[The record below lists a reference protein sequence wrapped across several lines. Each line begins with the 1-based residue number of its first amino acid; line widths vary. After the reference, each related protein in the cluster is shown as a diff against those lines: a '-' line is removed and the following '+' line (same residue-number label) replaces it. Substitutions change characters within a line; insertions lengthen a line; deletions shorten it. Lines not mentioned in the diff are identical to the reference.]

1 MKCLRASFA
10 LHDPTVYGR
19 VLPFVVLMGTSLSAS
34 DWPSWGGQLSRNMA
48 SETEKGLPA
57 WYAPQGAATTNPAE
71 MKNIKW
77 AAKLGAV
84 TCGSPV
90 VSQGRVFIGTKGGSN
105 DIGVLLCFDEPT
117 GRELGQFIFRKP
129 RTRGEHSGE
138 YGACSTPTV
147 EGDRLYVVSPYAE
160 AMCINVKSWLASQ
173 AAPGADDSDRHIVWK
188 YDMAEKLRV
197 EQHHTASCGPLVF
210 GDFVYVCTGNGRFK
224 DKTRPLYPLTPSLI
238 AFHKQTGQLV
248 ARDDEQIGEQ
258 LWRGQWSSPSLGMVN
273 GKAQVF
279 FATGNGLCYGFES
292 VDPAAPV
299 APDKWITES
308 LRGPIV
314 YFIDVEGKDIA
325 GLTPAQYAEANHL
338 PPAEAKPALPLEFRY
353 SIKMP
358 TTTPMGSVPS
368 AKVPDVPILKKIW
381 WFDCLPPEYRNAPF
395 YSTGNN
401 GDGKIHPCD
410 IIATPV
416 FYRNRV
422 YVAIGGDPAHGSRRS
437 RGRLVCID
445 ASKTGDVTSSGLIW
459 SYDKLNA
466 TLTTVGIV
474 DGLLFV
480 MDEASVVHCLDADT
494 GQLCWTY
501 TYKGGG
507 LMAPPLFA
515 ADGKVFVGKSILAAG
530 RTLKVLGTIESSTT
544 TSCSTPCVA
553 NGTLYM
559 VYGNRLLAVCDK
571 GDKPSTPASNDVAKG
586 NKK

>member
-1 MKCLRASFA
+1 MRCLRVSFA
-10 LHDPTVYGR
+10 LRTPTVCGQVILFL
-19 VLPFVVLMGTSLSAS
+19 VLTGTSLQAA
-34 DWPSWGGQLSRNMA
+34 DWPSWGGQPSRNMA
-48 SETEKGLPA
+48 AETEKGLPA
-57 WYAPQGAATTNPAE
+57 WYAPKGTTTDPAE

-77 AAKLGAV
+77 VAKLGAV

-90 VSQGRVFIGTKGGSN
+90 VSQGRVFIGTRGASN
-105 DIGVLLCFDEPT
+105 DIGILLCLDETT

-129 RTRGEHSGE
+129 RKGGEHKGE

-147 EGDRLYVVSPYAE
+147 EGDRLYVVTPYDE
-160 AMCINVKSWLASQ
+160 VLCVNVKSWLASQ
-173 AAPGADDSDRHIVWK
+173 AAPSADESDRHIAWK
-188 YDMAEKLRV
+188 YDMADKLQV
-197 EQHHTASCGPLVF
+197 EEHHTASCGPLVF
-210 GDFVYVCTGNGRFK
+210 GDFVYICTGNGRFK
-224 DKTRPLYPLTPSLI
+224 DKTRPLYPLTPSLV
-238 AFHKQTGQLV
+238 AFNKQSGQLV

-273 GKAQVF
+273 GKAQIF
-279 FATGNGLCYGFES
+279 FATGNGLCYGFEP
-292 VDPAAPV
+292 VDPASKV

-314 YFIDVEGKDIA
+314 YFIDVEGKDTA
-325 GLTPAQYAEANHL
+325 GLTPAQYAETNHVL
-338 PPAEAKPALPLEFRY
+338 PAGVKPALPLEFRY

-358 TTTPMGSVPS
+358 ITTPIVSVPS

-395 YSTGNN
+395 YSQGCN

-422 YVAIGGDPAHGSRRS
+422 YVTIGGDPAHGSKKS

-445 ASKTGDVTSSGLIW
+445 ATKTGDVTHSGQVW

-466 TLTTVGIV
+466 TLTTVGIAN
-474 DGLLFV
+474 GLLFV

-494 GQLCWTY
+494 GQPCWTY
-501 TYKGGG
+501 ALKSDRGE
-507 LMAPPLFA
+507 MASPLVV

-530 RTLKVLGTIESSTT
+530 RTLKVLGTIESSAT

-553 NGTLYM
+553 NGVLYM
-559 VYGNRLLAVCDK
+559 VYGNRLVAVCDK
-571 GDKPSTPASNDVAKG
+571 GDKPPQG
-586 NKK
+586 P